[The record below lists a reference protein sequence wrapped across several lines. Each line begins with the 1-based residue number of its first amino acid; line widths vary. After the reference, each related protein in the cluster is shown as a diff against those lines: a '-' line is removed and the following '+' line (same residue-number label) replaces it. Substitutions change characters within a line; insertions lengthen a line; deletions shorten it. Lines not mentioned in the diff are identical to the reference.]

1 VTLQI
6 RHTRPPRGPHRRTR
20 SRGRLARLLR
30 RATPRGERE
39 RGAASVEL
47 ALIAPPLLLVF
58 GLVVLAGR
66 IVLAGGAVEQV
77 AAAGARA
84 ASLARDPATA
94 STMANT
100 AAKKAL
106 AEQHLQCDSVAV
118 IVDTSGFIRPLGHPA
133 AVTVRVDC
141 EVELGDLSLPGVP
154 GHRTVTA
161 HATSPLDPYRGRTT
175 LGGRP

>member
-1 VTLQI
+1 VL
-6 RHTRPPRGPHRRTR
+6 
-20 SRGRLARLLR
+20 RLA
-30 RATPRGERE
+30 AARGERE
-39 RGAASVEL
+39 RGSASVEL
-47 ALIAPPLLLVF
+47 ALIAPALLLVF

-66 IVLAGGAVEQV
+66 VVLAGGAVEQV

-94 STMANT
+94 STMAII

-118 IVDTSGFIRPLGHPA
+118 TVDTSGFSTPLGHPA
-133 AVTVRVDC
+133 AVSIRVDC
-141 EVELGDLSLPGVP
+141 EVQLGDLSLPGVP

-175 LGGRP
+175 SGGRS